1 MAETINNLDTGEK
14 TFTQEQVNAIVG
26 ERLAKEKA
34 KGDAALVERERE
46 LARRE
51 LLMTA
56 KERLA
61 EKGLPAALIDA
72 INVSSPEALDKSI
85 SIIAAELGKQ
95 NTQPPTIHGMK
106 PYTPDN
112 APPDSAAQRELSIR
126 KAMGLK

>member
-1 MAETINNLDTGEK
+1 MAETINNPDTGEK

-34 KGDAALVERERE
+34 KGDAALVE
-46 LARRE
+46 RE